1 MKKVVQIMIAAIVS
15 SILCIVFAGCVFDF
29 SDDESGSNEKPGNPS
44 SPAVYYIGDTAT
56 NEDNVEFVVESVEDT
71 KKIGLSETES
81 NFIVVTIR
89 ITNKGSESWS
99 QNPNNCVL
107 LLGDAEYKYNSATFY
122 LEDSMSGLTE
132 INPNISKTA
141 QIAFETPTKSTED
154 TYSIRLTGYSFFDQ
168 GVTIV
173 LAEH

>member
-71 KKIGLSETES
+71 KKNRAVRNGKQLYRRHHQNYEQR
-81 NFIVVTIR
+81 FRIVVAKPQQLRSAPRRRGIQIQQRHVLSGRQYVGTD
-89 ITNKGSESWS
+89 GDQSEHF
-99 QNPNNCVL
+99 
-107 LLGDAEYKYNSATFY
+107 KNSKN
-122 LEDSMSGLTE
+122 S
-132 INPNISKTA
+132 
-141 QIAFETPTKSTED
+141 
-154 TYSIRLTGYSFFDQ
+154 
-168 GVTIV
+168 V
-173 LAEH
+173 